1 LQGGGLENK
10 ADEDDDAAGAERL
23 QRVEDERGQ
32 RRGMNTVPGVALE
45 DELQGV
51 GDRDVRANKE
61 SSRHG

>member
-32 RRGMNTVPGVALE
+32 RRGTNTVPGVALE

-51 GDRDVRANKE
+51 GDRDVWANKE
-61 SSRHG
+61 SSRRG